1 MGPDTLLSD
10 SRLRF
15 GGITYELHERLG
27 NGRFATVYAMRRAD
41 GAAGYPLPADPPL
54 AAKVSL
60 LPGMSAWAR
69 AQLAEEVSIWPEV
82 SSVRHGIHPNI
93 VRFVGRIS
101 SADQHVAILER
112 AVGGELFDRIIKLS
126 HFDEATAARQV
137 GQVLSAVDHLHLH
150 GIVHRDLKPENLLLA
165 SDADDAAVKVADFG
179 AAKRLLGPEGAPA
192 RTPCGSLGY
201 AAPEQVRRAPQR
213 RLRAGAYP
221 GAPRALCPSLR
232 ASPPAPEQLGGD
244 DYDARVDVWA
254 VGVITYVLLTGMLEG
269 PPRPP
274 AMLRHRRALS
284 LPALAAGYRDDA
296 LRSKDVR
303 HDAAD
308 GALPR
313 GQLPG
318 RV

>member
-1 MGPDTLLSD
+1 MGPDALLSD
-10 SRLRF
+10 TRLRF

-41 GAAGYPLPADPPL
+41 GADGHPLPADPPL

-69 AQLAEEVSIWPEV
+69 AQLAEEVSIWSEV
-82 SSVRHGIHPNI
+82 CSVRHGLHPNI
-93 VRFVGRIS
+93 VRFVGSIS
-101 SADQHVAILER
+101 SADRHVAILER
-112 AVGGELFDRIIKLS
+112 AVGGELFDRIINLS

-150 GIVHRDLKPENLLLA
+150 GVVHRDLKPENLLLA

-179 AAKRLLGPEGAPA
+179 AAKRLLGPDGAPA

-201 AAPEQVRRAPQR
+201 AAPEQ
-213 RLRAGAYP
+213 
-221 GAPRALCPSLR
+221 
-232 ASPPAPEQLGGD
+232 LGGE

-269 PPRPP
+269 PRRPP
-274 AMLRHRRALS
+274 AMLSHCHALTPRARRRLQARCPSIPKRTARPL
-284 LPALAAGYRDDA
+284 
-296 LRSKDVR
+296 
-303 HDAAD
+303 
-308 GALPR
+308 
-313 GQLPG
+313 
-318 RV
+318 